1 MLYALR
7 IGGREVNL
15 VYNGQYL
22 KLGIEREISV
32 GKRLRLNTL
41 RSVYDQHSALAG
53 CQRAADLVVEVNV
66 SRRVDKVQNIGL
78 AVFGLVV

>member
-7 IGGREVNL
+7 IGGREVDL

-22 KLGIEREISV
+22 KLCIECKISV

-41 RSVYDQHSALAG
+41 RSVDHQYRAFAG
-53 CQRAADLVVEVNV
+53 CQ
-66 SRRVDKVQNIGL
+66 
-78 AVFGLVV
+78 